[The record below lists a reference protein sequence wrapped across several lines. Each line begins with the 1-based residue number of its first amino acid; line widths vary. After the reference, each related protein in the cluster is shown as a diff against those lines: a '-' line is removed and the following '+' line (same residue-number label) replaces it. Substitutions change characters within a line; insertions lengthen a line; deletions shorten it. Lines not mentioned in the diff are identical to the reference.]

1 MTNPDEQRP
10 VKLPV
15 IDSFAI
21 EGYQLFPGEDGRG
34 IRHDVSDGVTIIVG
48 LNGLGK
54 KTLLNALYRCLTGPV
69 QSGLMTLFNLGSQK
83 PGLLDYRAAD
93 YFGNRVEDGAREA
106 TIELSVRF
114 GGDEL
119 RIRRN
124 LRTLNLT
131 HLECRGIAQE
141 PHEQAYRERVI
152 ELANLPRFE
161 DFLVLL
167 HYVVFVFE
175 DRPKLIWDPSAQ
187 AELFRF
193 VVNPASAATQYRTA
207 FDRIAS
213 LDSERRNLRVQANR
227 LRKQV
232 DKARAA
238 GATNRPLQARVDM
251 LTTDLEGVKKAM
263 PDQVGRLLLEDP
275 RCVQPVQVFA
285 GQSGADDF
293 VVVEVAVGERVRLA
307 DVVEKGRKS
316 ERLSVVGG
324 VDGSKGVIPEVLA
337 LDLVLADPRLAGE
350 IRRDNGQKARL
361 SPEP

>member
-15 IDSFAI
+15 IYSFAI

-54 KTLLNALYRCLTGPV
+54 TTLLNALYRCLTGPV

-131 HLECRGIAQE
+131 HLHRRGIAQE
-141 PHEQAYRERVI
+141 PHE
-152 ELANLPRFE
+152 LANLPGLE
-161 DFLVLL
+161 DFLVPL
-167 HYVVFVFE
+167 HYVVFVLE
-175 DRPKLIWDPSAQ
+175 DRPKLIWDRSPQ
-187 AELFRF
+187 GELFRL
-193 VVNPASAATQYRTA
+193 VVTPASAAT
-207 FDRIAS
+207 
-213 LDSERRNLRVQANR
+213 
-227 LRKQV
+227 
-232 DKARAA
+232 
-238 GATNRPLQARVDM
+238 
-251 LTTDLEGVKKAM
+251 
-263 PDQVGRLLLEDP
+263 
-275 RCVQPVQVFA
+275 
-285 GQSGADDF
+285 
-293 VVVEVAVGERVRLA
+293 
-307 DVVEKGRKS
+307 
-316 ERLSVVGG
+316 
-324 VDGSKGVIPEVLA
+324 
-337 LDLVLADPRLAGE
+337 
-350 IRRDNGQKARL
+350 
-361 SPEP
+361 